1 MKTKFKSYLILVALA
16 GTSYLATAQEVKLS
30 LSDALQIAKQ
40 HNRSLKI
47 QAFQKEIAEESVR
60 DARGNVL
67 PSLTAYG
74 SYTRFFDR
82 QVIFMP
88 GSFVGNEVKPVVDVA
103 VGGRNAFSASLVLHQ
118 PILNEGARRQFHSA
132 RLNSTMEEWKGK
144 NMSQQ
149 LVVEVQTTYYSIQLL
164 NESIALHEQSLQRNE
179 QVLND
184 SRQLLRQGKNL
195 KVDTLRNYIEAEN
208 VRSSIFYLKNQ
219 KEVAELQLKN
229 HLGIPHE
236 AVIQLTDNLIEDTS
250 QHYFNAVENS
260 FSESLSGRPDI
271 QLLKVSTEYSRNVLK
286 QSRAQRIP
294 TVSLVASYQ
303 FQAQA
308 DNLDFAEYAWPRTS
322 FIGLQAKMSLFSGNQ
337 INARINQ
344 AKLRMHQQELEME
357 HLNDIARTEVVA
369 IQSQLNEAIRQVVL
383 RKRTVDA
390 AELSYAMISDRY
402 RNGLSSR
409 LELTDAE
416 LALTQAK
423 LLQLQSYYQLKVTA
437 LEYQRT
443 LGLLEPES

>member
-1 MKTKFKSYLILVALA
+1 MKTKFKSYLILAALA
-16 GTSYLATAQEVKLS
+16 GPTLLATAQEVKLS
-30 LSDALQIAKQ
+30 LNDALQIAKQ
-40 HNRSLKI
+40 HNRSLKV

-88 GSFVGNEVKPVVDVA
+88 GSFVGNEVKPIVDVA
-103 VGGRNAFSASLVLHQ
+103 VGGRNAFTANLVLHQ
-118 PILNEGARRQFHSA
+118 PLLNEGARRQIHSA
-132 RLNSTMEEWKGK
+132 KLNSTMEGLQGR
-144 NMSQQ
+144 NMGQQ
-149 LVVEVQTTYYSIQLL
+149 LIVEVLTTYYSIQLL

-179 QVLND
+179 QALND

-195 KVDTLRNYIEAEN
+195 KVDTLRNYIETEN
-208 VRSSIFYLKNQ
+208 VRSSILYLKNQ
-219 KEVAELQLKN
+219 EEVAELQLKN
-229 HLGIPHE
+229 QLGIPHE
-236 AVIQLTDNLIEDTS
+236 AVIQLTDELMEDTN

-260 FSESLSGRPDI
+260 FAESLSGRSDI
-271 QLLKVSTEYSRNVLK
+271 QLKKVSTEYSRSVLK

-294 TVSLVASYQ
+294 TVSFVASYQ
-303 FQAQA
+303 LQAQA
-308 DNLDFAEYAWPRTS
+308 NNLAFAEYAWPRTS
-322 FIGLQAKMSLFSGNQ
+322 FIGLQAKMPVFSGNQ

-344 AKLRMHQQELEME
+344 AKLRMQQQELEVQQ
-357 HLNDIARTEVVA
+357 LYDLAKTEVVA
-369 IQSQLNEAIRQVVL
+369 IQSQLKEAIRQAAL

-390 AELSYAMISDRY
+390 AELSYAMTSDRY

-437 LEYQRT
+437 LEYQRA
-443 LGLLEPES
+443 LGLLEP